1 MGNIKKIVRCIRNNN
16 PLNIRRGTARWKG
29 MKREE
34 EDLSSARVCSRSAE
48 SKQASRCS
56 HLDADFE
63 QFETMAYGWRAAFIL
78 LGRTYY
84 EKYHLN
90 TIQKIISR
98 WAPACENKTDAYMM
112 YVAINV
118 GINECDP
125 LPSPKLAPAIWM
137 RIAWAMFE
145 VEAGRKAAND
155 PTNKELFFQSM
166 KEGFDMFNNS

>member
-29 MKREE
+29 MSKREDDE
-34 EDLSSARVCSRSAE
+34 
-48 SKQASRCS
+48 
-56 HLDADFE
+56 DFE

-112 YVAINV
+112 YVSINV

-145 VEAGRKAAND
+145 VEAGRKAANE

>member
-29 MKREE
+29 MSKREDDE
-34 EDLSSARVCSRSAE
+34 
-48 SKQASRCS
+48 
-56 HLDADFE
+56 DFE

-155 PTNKELFFQSM
+155 ADNKELFFQSM

>member
-29 MKREE
+29 MSMKDDDE
-34 EDLSSARVCSRSAE
+34 
-48 SKQASRCS
+48 
-56 HLDADFE
+56 DFE

>member
-1 MGNIKKIVRCIRNNN
+1 MGNIKKIARCIRNNN

-29 MKREE
+29 MSMRDDDE
-34 EDLSSARVCSRSAE
+34 
-48 SKQASRCS
+48 
-56 HLDADFE
+56 DFE

-112 YVAINV
+112 YVSINV

>member
-1 MGNIKKIVRCIRNNN
+1 MGNIKKIARCIRNNN

-29 MKREE
+29 MSKREDDE
-34 EDLSSARVCSRSAE
+34 
-48 SKQASRCS
+48 
-56 HLDADFE
+56 DFE

-112 YVAINV
+112 YVSINV

>member
-1 MGNIKKIVRCIRNNN
+1 MGNIKKIARCIRNNN

-29 MKREE
+29 MSMRDDDE
-34 EDLSSARVCSRSAE
+34 
-48 SKQASRCS
+48 
-56 HLDADFE
+56 DFE

-155 PTNKELFFQSM
+155 PSNKELFFQSM

>member
-1 MGNIKKIVRCIRNNN
+1 MGNIKKIARCIRNNN

-29 MKREE
+29 MSMRDDDE
-34 EDLSSARVCSRSAE
+34 
-48 SKQASRCS
+48 
-56 HLDADFE
+56 DFE

>member
-29 MKREE
+29 MSKREDDE
-34 EDLSSARVCSRSAE
+34 
-48 SKQASRCS
+48 
-56 HLDADFE
+56 DFE

-155 PTNKELFFQSM
+155 PSNKELFFQSM

>member
-1 MGNIKKIVRCIRNNN
+1 MGNIKKIARCIRNNN

-29 MKREE
+29 MSKREDDE
-34 EDLSSARVCSRSAE
+34 
-48 SKQASRCS
+48 
-56 HLDADFE
+56 DFE

-112 YVAINV
+112 YVSINV

-145 VEAGRKAAND
+145 VEAGRKAANE
-155 PTNKELFFQSM
+155 PSNKELFFQSM

>member
-29 MKREE
+29 MSKREDDE
-34 EDLSSARVCSRSAE
+34 
-48 SKQASRCS
+48 
-56 HLDADFE
+56 DFE

-112 YVAINV
+112 YVSINV

-155 PTNKELFFQSM
+155 PSNKELFFQSM

>member
-29 MKREE
+29 MSMRDDDE
-34 EDLSSARVCSRSAE
+34 
-48 SKQASRCS
+48 
-56 HLDADFE
+56 DFE
-63 QFETMAYGWRAAFIL
+63 QFETMVYGWRAAFIL

-112 YVAINV
+112 YVSINV

>member
-29 MKREE
+29 MSMRDDDE
-34 EDLSSARVCSRSAE
+34 
-48 SKQASRCS
+48 
-56 HLDADFE
+56 DFE

-98 WAPACENKTDAYMM
+98 WAPACENKTDAYMT
-112 YVAINV
+112 YVSINV

>member
-1 MGNIKKIVRCIRNNN
+1 MGNIKKIARCIRNNN

-29 MKREE
+29 MSMRDDDE
-34 EDLSSARVCSRSAE
+34 
-48 SKQASRCS
+48 
-56 HLDADFE
+56 DFE

-112 YVAINV
+112 YVSINV

-155 PTNKELFFQSM
+155 ADNKELFFQSM

>member
-1 MGNIKKIVRCIRNNN
+1 MGNIKKIARCIRNNN

-29 MKREE
+29 MSKRDDDE
-34 EDLSSARVCSRSAE
+34 
-48 SKQASRCS
+48 
-56 HLDADFE
+56 DFE
-63 QFETMAYGWRAAFIL
+63 QFETMVYGWRAAFIL

-112 YVAINV
+112 YVSINV

>member
-29 MKREE
+29 MSKREDDE
-34 EDLSSARVCSRSAE
+34 
-48 SKQASRCS
+48 
-56 HLDADFE
+56 DFE

-90 TIQKIISR
+90 TIKKIISR

-112 YVAINV
+112 YVSINV

-155 PTNKELFFQSM
+155 PSNKELFFQSM

>member
-1 MGNIKKIVRCIRNNN
+1 MGNIKKIARCIRNNN

-29 MKREE
+29 MSKREDDE
-34 EDLSSARVCSRSAE
+34 
-48 SKQASRCS
+48 
-56 HLDADFE
+56 DFE

-145 VEAGRKAAND
+145 VEAGRKAANE
-155 PTNKELFFQSM
+155 PSNKELFFQSM

>member
-29 MKREE
+29 MSKREDDE
-34 EDLSSARVCSRSAE
+34 
-48 SKQASRCS
+48 
-56 HLDADFE
+56 DFE

-112 YVAINV
+112 YVSINV

-155 PTNKELFFQSM
+155 ADNKELFFQSM

>member
-29 MKREE
+29 MSKREDDE
-34 EDLSSARVCSRSAE
+34 
-48 SKQASRCS
+48 
-56 HLDADFE
+56 DFE
-63 QFETMAYGWRAAFIL
+63 QFENMAYGWRAAFIL

-112 YVAINV
+112 YVSINV

>member
-1 MGNIKKIVRCIRNNN
+1 MGNIKKIARCIRNNN

-29 MKREE
+29 MSKREDDE
-34 EDLSSARVCSRSAE
+34 
-48 SKQASRCS
+48 
-56 HLDADFE
+56 DFE

-112 YVAINV
+112 YVSINV
-118 GINECDP
+118 GINECDS

>member
-1 MGNIKKIVRCIRNNN
+1 MGNIKKIARCIRNNN

-29 MKREE
+29 MSKREDDE
-34 EDLSSARVCSRSAE
+34 
-48 SKQASRCS
+48 
-56 HLDADFE
+56 DFE

-78 LGRTYY
+78 IGRTYY

-90 TIQKIISR
+90 TLQKIISR
-98 WAPACENKTDAYMM
+98 WAPSFENQTEAYIM

-125 LPSPKLAPAIWM
+125 LPPPKVAPGIWKK
-137 RIAWAMFE
+137 IVWAMFE

-155 PTNKELFFQSM
+155 PANKQLFFQSM
-166 KEGFDMFNNS
+166 QDGFDMFSQ

>member
-1 MGNIKKIVRCIRNNN
+1 MGNIKKIARCIRNNN

-29 MKREE
+29 MSKREDDE
-34 EDLSSARVCSRSAE
+34 
-48 SKQASRCS
+48 
-56 HLDADFE
+56 DFE

-98 WAPACENKTDAYMM
+98 WAPTCENKTGAYMM
-112 YVAINV
+112 YVSINV

>member
-29 MKREE
+29 MSKREDDE
-34 EDLSSARVCSRSAE
+34 
-48 SKQASRCS
+48 
-56 HLDADFE
+56 DFE

>member
-29 MKREE
+29 MSMRDDDE
-34 EDLSSARVCSRSAE
+34 
-48 SKQASRCS
+48 
-56 HLDADFE
+56 DFE

-112 YVAINV
+112 YVSINV

-166 KEGFDMFNNS
+166 KEGFDMFNQ

>member
-29 MKREE
+29 MSKRDDDE
-34 EDLSSARVCSRSAE
+34 
-48 SKQASRCS
+48 
-56 HLDADFE
+56 DFE

-112 YVAINV
+112 YVSINV

-155 PTNKELFFQSM
+155 PSNKELFFQSM

>member
-1 MGNIKKIVRCIRNNN
+1 MGNIKKIARCIRNNN

-29 MKREE
+29 MSKREDDE
-34 EDLSSARVCSRSAE
+34 
-48 SKQASRCS
+48 
-56 HLDADFE
+56 DFE

-112 YVAINV
+112 YVSINV

-155 PTNKELFFQSM
+155 ADNKELFFQSM

>member
-29 MKREE
+29 MSMRDDDE
-34 EDLSSARVCSRSAE
+34 
-48 SKQASRCS
+48 
-56 HLDADFE
+56 DFE

>member
-29 MKREE
+29 MSMRDDDE
-34 EDLSSARVCSRSAE
+34 
-48 SKQASRCS
+48 
-56 HLDADFE
+56 DFE

-112 YVAINV
+112 YVSINV

-145 VEAGRKAAND
+145 VEAGRKAANE